1 MGKNTV
7 EYEERKERN
16 VKKKRSTIEEKLKH
30 EKEKRNKRKE
40 D

>member
-1 MGKNTV
+1 MSKNTV

-16 VKKKRSTIEEKLKH
+16 IKKKRSTIEEKLKQ